1 MSTEGQLKRDSLR
14 RQVERSKQYAAEHG
28 LDLDETTTFNDIG
41 VSAFRG
47 KNLKQGALSLFK
59 EAVLTKK
66 IAPGSYLLVESLDR
80 FSRDEV
86 VHAHTEFLQLIKAG
100 ITVVT
105 LIDQRVF
112 RPGKLDMM
120 DLIMSLMT
128 LARANDESKHK
139 SDRLSKSWANKRAN
153 TDGRKLT
160 ARCPAWLR
168 LSSDKAKF
176 EVVSERAAVVRE
188 IFENSVK
195 GIGNYTITRQLNQK
209 GIPGFAQQNAEGKPY
224 RRQSDNWQISYVAKI
239 LNNPAVFG
247 EFQPHRF
254 DAAGKRVPHGPA
266 LSDYYPAVI
275 SKDLYLRAKQARRS
289 RDFGDPTAPKGAKG
303 AFYS

>member
-1 MSTEGQLKRDSLR
+1 MLRPMQPPSAAPRPKAFSYIRMSTEGQLKGDSLR

-28 LDLDETTTFNDIG
+28 LDLDETTSFNDIG

-128 LARANDESKHK
+128 LARANRTIGK
-139 SDRLSKSWANKRAN
+139 SLMS
-153 TDGRKLT
+153 
-160 ARCPAWLR
+160 LR
-168 LSSDKAKF
+168 F
-176 EVVSERAAVVRE
+176 
-188 IFENSVK
+188 
-195 GIGNYTITRQLNQK
+195 
-209 GIPGFAQQNAEGKPY
+209 
-224 RRQSDNWQISYVAKI
+224 
-239 LNNPAVFG
+239 
-247 EFQPHRF
+247 
-254 DAAGKRVPHGPA
+254 
-266 LSDYYPAVI
+266 
-275 SKDLYLRAKQARRS
+275 
-289 RDFGDPTAPKGAKG
+289 
-303 AFYS
+303 